1 MSVNKINNIKNN
13 GLIIEC
19 NSKKECESLKENI
32 LINAKLSEE
41 CSTLLPMKTKPKI
54 IIYNVPKDVDTKNI
68 IKNIVKQNILID
80 EDIVNVKLEEEIK
93 YKFKLNSKNEN
104 LNHIVIET
112 TRELRR
118 KIINKKYINIE

>member
-1 MSVNKINNIKNN
+1 M
-13 GLIIEC
+13 L
-19 NSKKECESLKENI
+19 
-32 LINAKLSEE
+32 
-41 CSTLLPMKTKPKI
+41 TH
-54 IIYNVPKDVDTKNI
+54 
-68 IKNIVKQNILID
+68 IVKQNILID

-118 KIINKKYINIE
+118 KIIYKKYIKLE